1 MRRLSVVS
9 NAHSDLL
16 ATRPTRVPRRRTS
29 QMTPDLAKSIFVF
42 ALVVWVFLRYPH
54 QHRASKLPIR
64 CTARN
69 LTDSL
74 RIACATI
81 GLGIVPLIYVATGL
95 PRFASYGFIKGFA
108 YAGSLVFALALWLF
122 YLAHQ
127 RLGRNFSV
135 SLDIREGHVFISE
148 GIYAVLR
155 HPMYSAFWLWA
166 IAQFLLLPNW
176 FAGSA
181 GILGFGILYL
191 GRIEQEERLM
201 LDTFGDDYRIYM
213 NRTARIVPWIY

>member
-1 MRRLSVVS
+1 
-9 NAHSDLL
+9 
-16 ATRPTRVPRRRTS
+16 
-29 QMTPDLAKSIFVF
+29 MTPDLAKSIFVF
-42 ALVVWVFLRYPH
+42 ALIVWGFIRYPH
-54 QHRASKLPIR
+54 QHRASKLPVR
-64 CTARN
+64 NTARN

-81 GLGIVPLIYVATGL
+81 GLGIVPLIYVATGF
-95 PRFASYGFIKGFA
+95 PRFAGYGFIKGFA
-108 YAGSLVFALALWLF
+108 YAGSLVFALALWLS

-135 SLDIREGHVFISE
+135 SLDIREGHVITAE

-181 GILGFGILYL
+181 GIVGFGILYL
-191 GRIEQEERLM
+191 GRIRQEERLM
-201 LDTFGDDYRIYM
+201 LDTFGDDYRTYM
-213 NRTARIVPWIY
+213 SRTARIVPWIY

>member
-1 MRRLSVVS
+1 
-9 NAHSDLL
+9 
-16 ATRPTRVPRRRTS
+16 
-29 QMTPDLAKSIFVF
+29 MTLDLAKSIFVF
-42 ALVVWVFLRYPH
+42 ALLVWGFLRYRY
-54 QHRASKLPIR
+54 QHRASKVPVR
-64 CTARN
+64 NTARN

-81 GLGIVPLIYVATGL
+81 GLGIVPLIYVATGF
-95 PRFASYGFIKGFA
+95 PRFASYDLIKGFA

-122 YLAHQ
+122 YLAHH

-135 SLDIREGHVFISE
+135 SLDIREGHVLISE
-148 GIYAVLR
+148 GVYAVLR

-176 FAGSA
+176 IAGSA

-191 GRIEQEERLM
+191 GRVGQEERLM
-201 LDTFGDDYRIYM
+201 LDTFGEDYRIYM

>member
-1 MRRLSVVS
+1 
-9 NAHSDLL
+9 
-16 ATRPTRVPRRRTS
+16 
-29 QMTPDLAKSIFVF
+29 MTPALAKTVFVF
-42 ALVVWVFLRYPH
+42 ALVVWAFLRYPH
-54 QHRASKLPIR
+54 QHRASKIPVR
-64 CTARN
+64 NTARN

-74 RIACATI
+74 RIACATL
-81 GLGIVPLIYVATGL
+81 GLGIVPLIYVATGF
-95 PRFASYGFIKGFA
+95 PRFASYEFMKSFA
-108 YAGSLVFALALWLF
+108 YAGTLVFALALWLF

-127 RLGRNFSV
+127 SLGRNFSV
-135 SLDIREGHVFISE
+135 SLDVREGHVLISK
-148 GIYAVLR
+148 GVYGVIR

-176 FAGSA
+176 VGGTA

-213 NRTARIVPWIY
+213 NNTARIIPWVY